1 MKLTEDQIRKLTIE
15 AINEL
20 GDEATPQKVKAI
32 VSKAAEKL
40 SSSSSSYAA
49 KNETSEGRVIITSF
63 GLNEPGIVAAITKA
77 LSEAKC
83 DIQDISQKI
92 MEEFFTMIMIIDIT
106 NSPKDFKELQ
116 DEMKDIAENLKIK
129 IYLQHE
135 DVFRMMHRL

>member
-1 MKLTEDQIRKLTIE
+1 VKLTEDQIRKLTIE

-20 GDEATPQKVKAI
+20 GDSATPQKVKEI
-32 VSKAAEKL
+32 VSKATESIIHETDFPKK
-40 SSSSSSYAA
+40 SD
-49 KNETSEGRVIITSF
+49 TSEGRVIITAF
-63 GLNEPGIVAAITKA
+63 GLNEPGVVASITKS
-77 LSEAKC
+77 LSVAKC

-92 MEEFFTMIMIIDIT
+92 MDEFFTMIMIIDIT

-116 DEMKDIAENLKIK
+116 EEMKSVADDLKIK

>member
-20 GDEATPQKVKAI
+20 GEEATPQKVKSI
-32 VSKAAEKL
+32 VTKAAE
-40 SSSSSSYAA
+40 SMSPG
-49 KNETSEGRVIITSF
+49 NEIPSKGETAEGRIIITSF
-63 GLNEPGIVAAITKA
+63 GINAPGIVASITKS
-77 LSEAKC
+77 LSDAKC

-92 MEEFFTMIMIIDIT
+92 MEEFFTMIMIVDIT

-116 DEMKDIAENLKIK
+116 EEMKKVADDLKVK

>member
-1 MKLTEDQIRKLTIE
+1 MKLTEERIRKLTIE

-20 GDEATPQKVKAI
+20 GEDATPQKVKAI
-32 VSKAAEKL
+32 VTKAIEKFPADD
-40 SSSSSSYAA
+40 SRPAS
-49 KNETSEGRVIITSF
+49 NELAEGRVIITSF
-63 GLNEPGIVAAITKA
+63 GLNEPGIVAAITKS

-83 DIQDISQKI
+83 DIQDISQKL
-92 MEEFFTMIMIIDIT
+92 MEEFFTMIMIVDIT

-116 DEMKDIAENLKIK
+116 QELKEVAEKLNIK

>member
-1 MKLTEDQIRKLTIE
+1 VKLTEEQIRKLTIE

-20 GDEATPQKVKAI
+20 GEDATPQKVKAI
-32 VSKAAEKL
+32 VTKAIEKFPADD
-40 SSSSSSYAA
+40 SRPAS
-49 KNETSEGRVIITSF
+49 NELAEGRVIITSF
-63 GLNEPGIVAAITKA
+63 GLNEPGIVAAITKS

-83 DIQDISQKI
+83 DIQDISQKL
-92 MEEFFTMIMIIDIT
+92 MEEFFTMIMIVDIT

-116 DEMKDIAENLKIK
+116 QELKEVAEKLNIK

>member
-20 GDEATPQKVKAI
+20 GEAATPQKVKDI
-32 VSKAAEKL
+32 VAKAAEKFTYE
-40 SSSSSSYAA
+40 SGVQTKS
-49 KNETSEGRVIITSF
+49 ETSEGRVIITSF
-63 GLNEPGIVAAITKA
+63 GLNESGIVAAITKS
-77 LSEAKC
+77 LSDAKC

-92 MEEFFTMIMIIDIT
+92 MDEFFTMIMIVDIT

-116 DEMKDIAENLKIK
+116 EEMKTVAERLKIK

>member
-1 MKLTEDQIRKLTIE
+1 MKLTEEQIRKLTIE

-20 GDEATPQKVKAI
+20 GEDATPQKVKAI
-32 VSKAAEKL
+32 VTKAIEKFPADD
-40 SSSSSSYAA
+40 STPAS
-49 KNETSEGRVIITSF
+49 NELAEGRVIITSF
-63 GLNEPGIVAAITKA
+63 GLNEPGIVAAITKS

-83 DIQDISQKI
+83 DIQDISQKL
-92 MEEFFTMIMIIDIT
+92 MEEFFTMIMIVDIT

-116 DEMKDIAENLKIK
+116 QELKEVAEKLNIK

>member
-1 MKLTEDQIRKLTIE
+1 VKLTEDQIRKLTIE

-20 GDEATPQKVKAI
+20 GEEATPQKVKNI
-32 VSKAAEKL
+32 VTKAAEKL
-40 SSSSSSYAA
+40 SFAA
-49 KNETSEGRVIITSF
+49 EIPSTKSESAEGRIIITSF
-63 GLNEPGIVAAITKA
+63 GINSPGIVAAITKS
-77 LSEAKC
+77 LSDAEC

-92 MEEFFTMIMIIDIT
+92 MEEFFTMIMIVDIT

-116 DEMKDIAENLKIK
+116 EEMKRIADNLKIK

>member
-20 GDEATPQKVKAI
+20 GDEATPQKVKTI

-40 SSSSSSYAA
+40 SSGATLPSKS
-49 KNETSEGRVIITSF
+49 ETTEGRVIITSF
-63 GLNEPGIVAAITKA
+63 GLNEPGIVAAITKS
-77 LSEAKC
+77 LSDAHC

-92 MEEFFTMIMIIDIT
+92 MDEFFTMIMIVDIT
-106 NSPKDFKELQ
+106 NSPKDFKDLQ
-116 DEMKDIAENLKIK
+116 EEMKRIADELKIK
-129 IYLQHE
+129 VYLQHE

>member
-32 VSKAAEKL
+32 VEKATQKL
-40 SSSSSSYAA
+40 SASDAIPTKSD
-49 KNETSEGRVIITSF
+49 TSEGRVIITSF
-63 GLNEPGIVAAITKA
+63 GLNEHGIVAAITKT
-77 LSEAKC
+77 LSEAAC

-92 MEEFFTMIMIIDIT
+92 MDEFFTMIMIVDIT
-106 NSPKDFKELQ
+106 NSPKDFKDLQ
-116 DEMKDIAENLKIK
+116 EEMKRIADELKIK
-129 IYLQHE
+129 VYLQHE

>member
-20 GDEATPQKVKAI
+20 GDEATPQKVKNI

-40 SSSSSSYAA
+40 
-49 KNETSEGRVIITSF
+49 TSGTELPSLKSESAEGRIIITSF
-63 GLNEPGIVAAITKA
+63 GINSPGIVAAITKS
-77 LSEAKC
+77 LSDSKC

-92 MEEFFTMIMIIDIT
+92 MEEFFTMIMIVDIT
-106 NSPKDFKELQ
+106 NSPKDFKDLQ
-116 DEMKDIAENLKIK
+116 EEMKQIADNLKIK

>member
-1 MKLTEDQIRKLTIE
+1 VKLTEEQIRKLTIE

-20 GDEATPQKVKAI
+20 GEDATPQKVKAI
-32 VSKAAEKL
+32 VTKAIEKFPADD
-40 SSSSSSYAA
+40 SRPVS
-49 KNETSEGRVIITSF
+49 NELAEGRVIITSF
-63 GLNEPGIVAAITKA
+63 GLNEPGIVAAITKS

-83 DIQDISQKI
+83 DIQDISQKL
-92 MEEFFTMIMIIDIT
+92 MEEFFTMIMIVDIT

-116 DEMKDIAENLKIK
+116 QELKDVAEKLNIK

>member
-1 MKLTEDQIRKLTIE
+1 MKLTEEQIRKLTLE

-20 GDEATPQKVKAI
+20 GEDATPQKVKAI
-32 VSKAAEKL
+32 VTKAIEKFPADD
-40 SSSSSSYAA
+40 SRPAS
-49 KNETSEGRVIITSF
+49 NELTEGRIIITSF
-63 GLNEPGIVAAITKA
+63 GLNEPGIVAAITKS

-83 DIQDISQKI
+83 DIQDISQKL
-92 MEEFFTMIMIIDIT
+92 MEEFFTMIMIVDIT

-116 DEMKDIAENLKIK
+116 QELKEVAEKLNIK